1 MPCRC
6 CIVEI
11 LDGNSGFASLRR
23 VCFAGAAHSPY
34 GSLFPAK
41 SDGER
46 NGRNG
51 RRLGRRRANDYHHG
65 AFGQRYAKSR
75 GGNGSGRWFCQSQ
88 GTDFAKLYRMRLP
101 VKVLRVFA
109 LVVVLTIG
117 AGFMPDTAGC
127 GGGGL
132 CQCPAGENRAGKAEE
147 TPVHFQRRKESLSGS
162 GKGIGKRT

>member
-1 MPCRC
+1 MVYIWRNSGRHFMPCRC

-23 VCFAGAAHSPY
+23 VCFAGAAYSPW

-65 AFGQRYAKSR
+65 TFGQRYAKSR

-88 GTDFAKLYRMRLP
+88 GNGFCQ
-101 VKVLRVFA
+101 A
-109 LVVVLTIG
+109 LSDAPAREG
-117 AGFMPDTAGC
+117 AACPC
-127 GGGGL
+127 VGGGAYHW
-132 CQCPAGENRAGKAEE
+132 CWIYAGAAG
-147 TPVHFQRRKESLSGS
+147 
-162 GKGIGKRT
+162 